1 MIKWSEENAQMTKK
15 CSDENA
21 QMENNAQM
29 KMLRLKIMLRY
40 KCSVLKKQYGLISSA
55 REFRTGENLFLHVFP
70 LLLFHQS
77 LSIFSGETFFPQ
89 VDLKALF
96 FKDRFFS
103 QRHGV

>member
-1 MIKWSEENAQMTKK
+1 MVLGVMRQLQHE
-15 CSDENA
+15 
-21 QMENNAQM
+21 
-29 KMLRLKIMLRY
+29 LRTATCIFLPELGSRD
-40 KCSVLKKQYGLISSA
+40 QYGLISSA